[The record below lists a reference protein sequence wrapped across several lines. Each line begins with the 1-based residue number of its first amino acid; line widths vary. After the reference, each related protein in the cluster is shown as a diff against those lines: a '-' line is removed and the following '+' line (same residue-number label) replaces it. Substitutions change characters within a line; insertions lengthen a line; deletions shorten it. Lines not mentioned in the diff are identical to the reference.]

1 MRQNRGN
8 TNMARRNYRATQD
21 LDAAIENKFSIR
33 RKDAQIVISKEEMD
47 NEIWIS

>member
-1 MRQNRGN
+1 MPQNRGN

-21 LDAAIENKFSIR
+21 LDAAIENKFSIGR
-33 RKDAQIVISKEEMD
+33 QEAQIVISKQEMN